1 VSITSV
7 VVRIDGESRREGR
20 LTRGSEQM
28 AKLVVINNLTLDGVM
43 QAPGRPDEDVRGGF
57 AHGGGAVPYNDSVKA
72 EVMGKGMAQSASGAG
87 ALLLG
92 RRTYE
97 DFAGFWPKQ
106 VDNPFTP
113 VLDAMQKYVVSTTL
127 RDPLAWQ
134 NSTVLPG
141 DAAESVASLKQ
152 RSEKDLTVLGSGQL
166 VRTLAEHGLVDEYLL
181 MIHPLLLG
189 SGHRMFADDGRRT
202 ALRLVD
208 SVTTSKGVVIATY
221 QPDSPT
227 PSS

>member
-1 VSITSV
+1 MAKV
-7 VVRIDGESRREGR
+7 VV
-20 LTRGSEQM
+20 
-28 AKLVVINNLTLDGVM
+28 VNNLTLDGVM
-43 QAPGRPDEDVRGGF
+43 QAPGRPDEDDRGGF
-57 AHGGGAVPYNDSVKA
+57 AHGGWALPYDDPIKA
-72 EVMGKGMAQSASGAG
+72 EVMGKGMVRAASGAG

-113 VLDAMQKYVVSTTL
+113 VLDAMQKYVVTTTL
-127 RDPLAWQ
+127 RDPLPWQ

-152 RSEKDLTVLGSGQL
+152 RSDKDLTVLGSGQL

-181 MIHPLLLG
+181 LIHPLILG
-189 SGHRMFADDGRRT
+189 SGQRMFADGGRRT
-202 ALRLVD
+202 ALRLID
-208 SVTTSKGVVIATY
+208 SVTTSAGVVIATY
-221 QPDSPT
+221 QPEP
-227 PSS
+227 PAGAP

>member
-1 VSITSV
+1 MSRLV
-7 VVRIDGESRREGR
+7 VV
-20 LTRGSEQM
+20 
-28 AKLVVINNLTLDGVM
+28 NNVTLDGVM

-57 AHGGGAVPYNDSVKA
+57 PHGGWAVPYDDPVKA
-72 EVMGKGMAQSASGAG
+72 EVMGQGMAEGASGAG

-113 VLDAMQKYVVSTTL
+113 VLDAMQKYVVSRTL
-127 RDPLAWQ
+127 RDPLPWQ

-141 DAAESVASLKQ
+141 EAAESVASLKQ
-152 RSEKDLTVLGSGQL
+152 RSEKTFTVLGSGEL

-189 SGHRMFADDGRRT
+189 TGRRMFPDGGRRT

-208 SVTTSKGVVIATY
+208 SVTTSTGVVIATY
-221 QPDSPT
+221 RPDP
-227 PSS
+227 PSGSS